1 MKKKKTFTLEIPA
14 ETRKIMQEWMRFNKT
29 TGLDYDLRGFMY
41 LLEQKWILET
51 TETWLYKIKD
61 DVEIVYED

>member
-1 MKKKKTFTLEIPA
+1 MKRKKTFTLEIPA